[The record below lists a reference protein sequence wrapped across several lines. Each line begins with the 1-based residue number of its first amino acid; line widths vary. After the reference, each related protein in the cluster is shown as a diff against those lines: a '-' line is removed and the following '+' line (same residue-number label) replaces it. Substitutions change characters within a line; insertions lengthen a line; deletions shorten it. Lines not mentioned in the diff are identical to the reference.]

1 MTDLQ
6 TKINAIQSGWHVSQL
21 TDEDFV
27 LFPIWS
33 DGTLGAISAVGSRD
47 DLIYFVKKQAGKS

>member
-6 TKINAIQSGWHVSQL
+6 TKINAIQPGWYVSKL

-27 LFPIWS
+27 LFPIRS
-33 DGTLGAISAVGSRD
+33 DGTMGAMSAVGSRD